1 MRPCRIVQGDIRAIF
16 ESSPA
21 LIKIKTIEKPW
32 ECILV
37 FRQLQHE
44 PVHILKNSSIAQEYV
59 AGRSEPPTEVGG
71 PLELPQGEASQHTMG
86 QMSPELARV
95 PEGKMPCHL
104 ASSPVVSSL
113 LREVSSCS
121 SDSTSRSNQFR
132 TDAMSL
138 VFTDVIVE
146 GGGGSGGHLRVRPV
160 FPVRFHPHLVF
171 LCV

>member
-32 ECILV
+32 ECIFV

-95 PEGKMPCHL
+95 PEGKMPCRL
-104 ASSPVVSSL
+104 AFFSRRVIATQGGVVVFFGFNESVQPV
-113 LREVSSCS
+113 
-121 SDSTSRSNQFR
+121 SDGC
-132 TDAMSL
+132 DAVGFYRRHS
-138 VFTDVIVE
+138 
-146 GGGGSGGHLRVRPV
+146 
-160 FPVRFHPHLVF
+160 
-171 LCV
+171 